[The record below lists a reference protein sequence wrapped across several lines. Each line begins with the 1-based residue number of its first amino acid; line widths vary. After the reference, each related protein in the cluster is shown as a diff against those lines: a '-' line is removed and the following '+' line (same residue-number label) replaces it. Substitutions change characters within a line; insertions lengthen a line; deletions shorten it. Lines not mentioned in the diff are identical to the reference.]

1 MAYVGGGVFGGT
13 GCEVLVAIKLGDL
26 EANIMVETQLRE
38 ARSFISLTLRMV
50 ASPKVGKP
58 TAVGNMELYKYGPF
72 DSDTACRQNYKSK
85 YDCCV
90 TQPAMYT
97 NTHTR
102 TQTRRCHYVMC
113 VFDT

>member
-72 DSDTACRQNYKSK
+72 DRDTACRQNYKSK

>member
-50 ASPKVGKP
+50 ANHPRWANRLPWATWNSTSMDPLIATRLADKTTSP
-58 TAVGNMELYKYGPF
+58 NMIVVLP
-72 DSDTACRQNYKSK
+72 SQPC
-85 YDCCV
+85 
-90 TQPAMYT
+90 TQ
-97 NTHTR
+97 THTR